1 MFAFSAAVSPL
12 TRALQHRFEEISR
25 AELQRLRKKI
35 SGLEPDARATVDAV
49 TVEVVQAI
57 ATRATERLDGPDGEQ
72 LAPVLA
78 RLFGVS
84 APN

>member
-1 MFAFSAAVSPL
+1 MSPL
-12 TRALQHRFEEISR
+12 TRALQHRFAEVSR
-25 AELQRLRKKI
+25 SELQRLRKKT
-35 SGLEPDARATVDAV
+35 SALPPDDRALVDAM

-57 ATRATERLDGPDGEQ
+57 AERATERLNGPDGEQ

-84 APN
+84 ENS